1 MDIIRQTILAITV
14 TAATAAAG
22 AADFGHG
29 PLNRPYS
36 DGRAWHLGFSV
47 GAHAQD
53 LTLTHSGYVTEDG
66 RTWFMEQPA
75 YSPGF
80 CVEGLVDFRLNDY
93 FNIRIAPGL
102 WLGNREIK
110 MLDTTLGAEERE
122 NMKSTFVVVPVDV
135 KFSSVRYL
143 NSRPYLTAG
152 VMPAVDVTK
161 KRSNLIKLKSADLYL
176 TVGVGCDFYLPYF
189 KLNPEI
195 KFCFGMTDVRRR
207 DPPDLADDPQRMDIT
222 RSLLKARSKMIV
234 VTFYFE

>member
-1 MDIIRQTILAITV
+1 MHFAHCAFLTVRGNMGRNGALSSVMDIIRQTILVISV

-47 GAHAQD
+47 GVHAQD
-53 LTLTHSGYVTEDG
+53 LTLTHSGYVTDDG

-80 CVEGLVDFRLNDY
+80 CVGALVDFRLNDY

-110 MLDTTLGAEERE
+110 MLDTTLGGEERQ
-122 NMKSTFVVVPVDV
+122 NMKQWT
-135 KFSSVRYL
+135 
-143 NSRPYLTAG
+143 SR
-152 VMPAVDVTK
+152 
-161 KRSNLIKLKSADLYL
+161 RSAA
-176 TVGVGCDFYLPYF
+176 T
-189 KLNPEI
+189 
-195 KFCFGMTDVRRR
+195 
-207 DPPDLADDPQRMDIT
+207 
-222 RSLLKARSKMIV
+222 
-234 VTFYFE
+234 

>member
-1 MDIIRQTILAITV
+1 MGRNGTLSSVMDIIRQTILAITV

-80 CVEGLVDFRLNDY
+80 CVGGLVDFRLND
-93 FNIRIAPGL
+93 
-102 WLGNREIK
+102 
-110 MLDTTLGAEERE
+110 
-122 NMKSTFVVVPVDV
+122 
-135 KFSSVRYL
+135 
-143 NSRPYLTAG
+143 
-152 VMPAVDVTK
+152 
-161 KRSNLIKLKSADLYL
+161 
-176 TVGVGCDFYLPYF
+176 
-189 KLNPEI
+189 
-195 KFCFGMTDVRRR
+195 
-207 DPPDLADDPQRMDIT
+207 
-222 RSLLKARSKMIV
+222 
-234 VTFYFE
+234 